1 LPSHSTHLC
10 RYITALTQRIAPHQL
25 VAMLHSLFA
34 AYDRV
39 CAKHD
44 VQKIETIG
52 WAVQLLKCSQYD

>member
-1 LPSHSTHLC
+1 LC